1 MDFKNY
7 LFLSAAALLTT
18 IFKVLKGFDMSAKI
32 IASKV
37 ILSII
42 IAMFFVPAI
51 MDWMNFS
58 LQIGLGLAA
67 LLTMISEQVVD
78 IIEKTIPKKLNDK
91 IDKL

>member
-1 MDFKNY
+1 MEFKNY
-7 LFLSAAALLTT
+7 LFLTIAAIFTT
-18 IFKVLKGFDMSAKI
+18 AFKILRGVNMSAKI

-37 ILSII
+37 IFSII
-42 IAMFFVPAI
+42 ISVFFVPAI
-51 MDWMNFS
+51 MDWFGLS
-58 LQIGLGLAA
+58 LQVGLGLAA

>member
-1 MDFKNY
+1 MEFKNY
-7 LFLSAAALLTT
+7 LFLAIAAVLTT
-18 IFKVLKGFDMSAKI
+18 LFKILRGIKMSAKI

-51 MDWMNFS
+51 MEWFNLS

-67 LLTMISEQVVD
+67 LFTMISEQVVD
-78 IIEKTIPKKLNDK
+78 IIEKTIPKKITDK
-91 IDKL
+91 INKI

>member
-1 MDFKNY
+1 
-7 LFLSAAALLTT
+7 
-18 IFKVLKGFDMSAKI
+18 MSAKI

-51 MDWMNFS
+51 MDWFNLS

-67 LLTMISEQVVD
+67 LLAMISEQVVD

>member
-7 LFLSAAALLTT
+7 LFLSLAALLTT
-18 IFKVLKGFDMSAKI
+18 IFKLLKGANMSAKI

-51 MDWMNFS
+51 MDWFNLS